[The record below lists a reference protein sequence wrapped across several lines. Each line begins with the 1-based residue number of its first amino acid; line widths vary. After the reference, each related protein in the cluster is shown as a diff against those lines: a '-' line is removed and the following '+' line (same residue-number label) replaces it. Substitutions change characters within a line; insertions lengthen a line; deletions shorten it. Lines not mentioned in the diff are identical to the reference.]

1 MTPEPNKIIRVFAR
15 RTKWT
20 PIDDLAFYDAPP
32 IFDLPDLPV
41 YVSVTFSWDLP
52 RARELW
58 KSWIKRFGGGNV
70 HIGGPALA
78 SPCRTFTPGQFI
90 KEDVTFTSRGC
101 PKRCPWCLVPRR
113 EGNLQEIAIQ
123 PGHIIQDNNL
133 LACSR
138 RHFAEVCGMLLHQRK
153 ATKFSGGLDIDYLT
167 EWHIEQLKK
176 IRVKELWVAC
186 DTEAAL
192 AKLDKAADLLADF
205 PTEKK
210 RCYVLVGYNGE
221 SAVQTEARLETV
233 YAKGFLPFA
242 QLYRGPD
249 SQYGATVLRNCDE
262 WMLLVRK
269 WSRPAAYRSKSVK
282 SV

>member
-90 KEDVTFTSRGC
+90 KEGVTFTSRGC
-101 PKRCPWCLVPRR
+101 PKRCPWCVVSRR

-123 PGHIIQDNNL
+123 PGYIVQDNNL

-138 RHFAEVCGMLLHQRK
+138 GHIGAVFDMLRQQK
-153 ATKFSGGLDIDYLT
+153 KGIKFSGGLDIDYLQF
-167 EWHIEQLKK
+167 WHVDLLKTIK
-176 IRVKELWVAC
+176 GKELWVAC

-192 AKLDKAADLLADF
+192 EKLDKAADLLADF
-205 PTEKK
+205 PTNKK
-210 RCYVLVGYNGE
+210 RCYVLMGFGDDTPDKADRRCQLV
-221 SAVQTEARLETV
+221 LE
-233 YAKGFLPFA
+233 KGFLPFA
-242 QLYRGPD
+242 QFYQGPNAKP
-249 SQYGATVLRNCDE
+249 SMPHTSE
-262 WMLLVRK
+262 WFWVRRK
-269 WSRPAAYRSKSVK
+269 WSRPAIYRSEYV
-282 SV
+282 